1 MNDMRQGK
9 RFLRGVGRSVL
20 MALVLRAPAV
30 AQQPQEIDI
39 YGTVTSTTGDHLRG
53 VTVRVRGSATSTV
66 TDDNGKYTLTAPS
79 DGVLT
84 FGLIGFRGVGANI
97 GGRAT
102 INVSMERGLSVLP
115 GGVVTGYSTQKR
127 TGITG
132 AGPTAAPG
140 RVGRQATASVLPGA
154 DGGVPR
160 GT

>member
-9 RFLRGVGRSVL
+9 RFLRGVGMSVL

-39 YGTVTSTTGDHLRG
+39 SGTVTSTTGDHLRG

-97 GGRAT
+97 GGRTPTQLFYGRAR
-102 INVSMERGLSVLP
+102 SRLP
-115 GGVVTGYSTQKR
+115 D
-127 TGITG
+127 G
-132 AGPTAAPG
+132 AAA
-140 RVGRQATASVLPGA
+140 
-154 DGGVPR
+154 
-160 GT
+160 